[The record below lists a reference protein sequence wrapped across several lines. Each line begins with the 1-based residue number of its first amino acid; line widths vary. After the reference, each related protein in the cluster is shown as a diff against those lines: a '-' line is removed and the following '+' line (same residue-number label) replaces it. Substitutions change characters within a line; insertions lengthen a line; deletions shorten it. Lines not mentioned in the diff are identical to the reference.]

1 MNELLIRVLAIC
13 LVTAV
18 LCVMLKS
25 KNGET
30 ALLTAVAAGVV
41 ISLML
46 IKAVTPVIAELKALL
61 KDYSITTEYFAVALK
76 VVGIGYLTS
85 FIADSCRDCGQN
97 SLAAK
102 AELAGKCVI
111 FMLSLPLLISV
122 LKTALGFIK

>member
-25 KNGET
+25 KNGEA

-76 VVGIGYLTS
+76 AVGIGYLTS

-97 SLAAK
+97 SLATK

>member
-25 KNGET
+25 KNGEA

-76 VVGIGYLTS
+76 AVGIGYLTS

>member
-76 VVGIGYLTS
+76 AVGIGYLTS